1 LIRQNETSGA
11 RTLHRGLDILENA
24 LVQPR
29 RLGELARDA
38 GLPVNTA
45 RRLVKSLVA
54 RKFLRAGEQGE
65 FVAGAQIFKLASHAA
80 NNADLLKIAYPHLK
94 ELAKT
99 TGHCAFLGRRDGDYS
114 VHLLRCPGRNRV
126 LIATPPGTRRRLDE
140 TSIGK
145 ALRCDET
152 SERATRPSHDA
163 DSSARD
169 YVLNVGPPPDNIRSI
184 GAPVRDASG
193 AIVAAISIAT
203 TSLYLSEDDMPEVA
217 LLVREAARK
226 ISHTLG
232 WL

>member
-1 LIRQNETSGA
+1 MIRQNETSGA

-126 LIATPPGTRRRLDE
+126 LISTPPGTRRRLDE

-145 ALRCDET
+145 ALRCDDTREQ
-152 SERATRPSHDA
+152 AVRPSHEA
-163 DSSARD
+163 DSSSQD

-203 TSLYLSEDDMPEVA
+203 TSLYLSEDDMPDVA

-226 ISHTLG
+226 ISRTLG